1 MDFSLNSLLIRHIT
15 KFVTVPILFVTLNR
29 IKKLSKK
36 YLIRLTL
43 AYTLRHKFLANT

>member
-15 KFVTVPILFVTLNR
+15 KFVTVPIFVTLNR